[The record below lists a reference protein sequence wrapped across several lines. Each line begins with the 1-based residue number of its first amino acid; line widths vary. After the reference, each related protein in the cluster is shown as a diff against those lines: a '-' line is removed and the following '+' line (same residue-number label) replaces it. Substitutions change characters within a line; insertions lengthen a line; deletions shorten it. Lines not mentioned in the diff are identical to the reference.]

1 MSEQLKEK
9 YRELFET
16 ILKLETVKDC
26 EDFFN
31 DLCTFKELDSMS
43 GRIKAAKLLIKG
55 ETYDDI
61 IKQTEISSATLS
73 RVNKCVKYG
82 NGYKKFL

>member
-16 ILKLETVKDC
+16 ILKLETVEDC

-73 RVNKCVKYG
+73 RVNECVKYG

>member
-16 ILKLETVKDC
+16 ILKLKTIEDC
-26 EDFFN
+26 ENFFN

-55 ETYDDI
+55 DTYDDI

>member
-16 ILKLETVKDC
+16 ILKLETVEDC

-55 ETYDDI
+55 ETYDEI

-82 NGYKKFL
+82 SGYKKFL

>member
-9 YRELFET
+9 YKELFET
-16 ILKLETVKDC
+16 ILKLETIEDC
-26 EDFFN
+26 ENFFN